1 MQKQLDIEF
10 ILQKLSFVERV
21 VDRCLIGGDGND
33 KDLYRLETIDIL
45 KRRRKKIKAL
55 SKQFKKSEKNPSE
68 DESDS
73 DISEESEKEEKKT
86 SVILQEADLKEI
98 NLNSELPLNLK
109 ERFEL

>member
-55 SKQFKKSEKNPSE
+55 SK
-68 DESDS
+68 
-73 DISEESEKEEKKT
+73 
-86 SVILQEADLKEI
+86 
-98 NLNSELPLNLK
+98 
-109 ERFEL
+109 